1 MSNTNQQG
9 VDLSLRQFIKSLGGI
24 AGGAALLSTVPWL
37 SSCTP
42 EKLQEI
48 QGQKARVALIG
59 TGSRGRYHIHNLF
72 QIPHAEIVAI
82 CDDYEP
88 HLKLAA
94 ELCPNAKQYA
104 DYHKLLEDKD
114 IDGVIISTPLGSHA
128 QIVLDSMAAGKLFM
142 MHI

>member
-1 MSNTNQQG
+1 MSNKNEQG
-9 VDLSLRQFIKSLGGI
+9 VDLSLRQFIKDLGSI
-24 AGGAALLSTVPWL
+24 AGGAAMLASVPWL

-48 QGQKARVALIG
+48 KGQKARVALIG

-88 HLKLAA
+88 HLKLGA
-94 ELCPNAKQYA
+94 ELCPNAKQYT
-104 DYHKLLEDKD
+104 DYRKLLEDKD
-114 IDGVIISTPLGSHA
+114 IDGVIISSINDFAL
-128 QIVLDSMAAGKLFM
+128 
-142 MHI
+142 